1 MVASLAITQVRLKDR
16 RSPTEVSPVP
26 PGLLFGRRLSDP
38 GLRLEAESRSSEPSL
53 LFEVYLS
60 DFGLQLVRKMCGPLL
75 IATLV
80 LAPSTGVASAKHTY
94 SQAVQQACANDY
106 KRHCGQYGIETEA
119 LRLCMD
125 RAGQRLTKTC
135 VDALVADGEVSKQE
149 VERRKRSGR

>member
-1 MVASLAITQVRLKDR
+1 MKIFCR
-16 RSPTEVSPVP
+16 
-26 PGLLFGRRLSDP
+26 
-38 GLRLEAESRSSEPSL
+38 
-53 LFEVYLS
+53 
-60 DFGLQLVRKMCGPLL
+60 LL
-75 IATLV
+75 IAMFC
-80 LAPSTGVASAKHTY
+80 LAVWSGIAIAQHSY
-94 SQAVQQACANDY
+94 SKALQKACANDY

>member
-1 MVASLAITQVRLKDR
+1 MLPPSSGRNHRGLAHAAAEIIGMTMYSRLLVAFVGLA
-16 RSPTEVSPVP
+16 
-26 PGLLFGRRLSDP
+26 LS
-38 GLRLEAESRSSEPSL
+38 S
-53 LFEVYLS
+53 
-60 DFGLQLVRKMCGPLL
+60 
-75 IATLV
+75 
-80 LAPSTGVASAKHTY
+80 GVTPAQHTY
-94 SQAVQQACANDY
+94 SKGVQKACANDY